1 MLSYRFQVW
10 LIILNFYIVINN
22 KFVCEINFRLFVII
36 YWNNNLSTRIL
47 QFVFDCKISRKFLHM
62 VYLIFFCSQFS
73 GEIHIDWMSKRRSSV
88 VTKVVQG
95 VVIVLEAVALAIWDV
110 VVGEVWV
117 AWECLLPG
125 WTTEAAEEVAAALV
139 AQGVSS
145 AVLWCLWL

>member
-1 MLSYRFQVW
+1 
-10 LIILNFYIVINN
+10 
-22 KFVCEINFRLFVII
+22 
-36 YWNNNLSTRIL
+36 
-47 QFVFDCKISRKFLHM
+47 
-62 VYLIFFCSQFS
+62 
-73 GEIHIDWMSKRRSSV
+73 MSKRRSSV

-145 AVLWCLWL
+145 AVLWCL